1 MGIVT
6 WWTESKKCSCSS
18 VFTHFKGTVE
28 KNGDLGK
35 PLVAATA
42 FFDERKEMPVVL
54 RNP

>member
-1 MGIVT
+1 MVDGV
-6 WWTESKKCSCSS
+6 EKVFQFFS
-18 VFTHFKGTVE
+18 VFKGTVE